1 MFRHRS
7 LVMIK
12 GELLEVERQ
21 IRGEKSI
28 ATTRGHGLNSEH
40 LLGFIDTPGIV
51 VESGE

>member
-21 IRGEKSI
+21 IRVE
-28 ATTRGHGLNSEH
+28 RVLR
-40 LLGFIDTPGIV
+40 LLGDMV
-51 VESGE
+51 